1 MTPEELCQ
9 TLEKLF
15 QPDTK
20 VVADATATLKTYFKK
35 VEALENLLLLM
46 STSENQN
53 VRQISCVYLRKIIG
67 KLWSNLNKDQQTTTK
82 NLLVSRF

>member
-9 TLEKLF
+9 LLSQLM

-20 VVADATATLKTYFKK
+20 VVAEATTALKAYFKQ

-46 STSENQN
+46 S
-53 VRQISCVYLRKIIG
+53 
-67 KLWSNLNKDQQTTTK
+67 
-82 NLLVSRF
+82 

>member
-20 VVADATATLKTYFKK
+20 VVAEATATLKTYFKK
-35 VEALENLLLLM
+35 VEALENLLH
-46 STSENQN
+46 EDE
-53 VRQISCVYLRKIIG
+53 V
-67 KLWSNLNKDQQTTTK
+67 
-82 NLLVSRF
+82 